1 MLKCLRSY
9 WPYILLST
17 RSPKV
22 SFLPVYP
29 LSWFHWYITAVSE
42 SSPTPPKTTG
52 KPRHSRLWR
61 IFKGQRLLHVYV
73 VSLEE
78 SRQGERGGTK
88 TFRNFTQ
95 FLIRWEGERKDCLGR
110 LFLVNMGPSKWKKQN
125 TTFLEKRK
133 YDQIPYLKGPMLSLN
148 VTTLG

>member
-1 MLKCLRSY
+1 MPEKLLTLHSLVYKIPQSVLSSSIPTLLVPLIHYSCLCLS
-9 WPYILLST
+9 PLQLL
-17 RSPKV
+17 PK
-22 SFLPVYP
+22 L
-29 LSWFHWYITAVSE
+29 
-42 SSPTPPKTTG
+42 TG